1 MTEDELTLLIKQL
14 DTDGLKT
21 GMDIRTQSDSFGQ
34 DGFVWVKDQKVMVED
49 PQDGGR
55 PPLIRAV
62 SPVRLFVNKIPVEGD
77 AAVTSVDRIHW
88 EFEERPMFEIK
99 VTPDRLR
106 ADLLLH
112 ARERYA
118 WKLEDVEPAKEAML
132 RMAEDRTMVVES
144 VRLTDI
150 VSELKRAG
158 ISIQLDIA
166 AIQRELEHPTHQ
178 PVTVALG
185 KPAVSGQDA
194 ELELYF
200 AQQVE
205 SQFFEV
211 GGAVDFRN
219 HLQIPSVKR
228 GEVIAKVIPPVQGVP
243 GFDIYGNV
251 LLPPPPKDVI
261 VVVKPSVEQTP
272 EGEIVALKEG
282 RPRIT
287 GDKIKTFDISTSYVV
302 PGNVDIET
310 GNIVFS
316 GDVIVYGDVTD
327 NMIIESLGNVY
338 VYGSVYNATITGTGS
353 IYVRENVMGSRLYSG
368 YFGVMFNRLYHSSK
382 QLSEQIE
389 KLMAACQLL
398 DQALAAKRQQPT
410 LFGQIV
416 VLLLENKFREI
427 PVTIKELLLVVAN
440 IQHLIRG
447 QYQKLKEMSGM
458 FLQTASLLQTASY
471 SLLQSYLAILQET
484 HQEVA
489 RMQEETVEI
498 RINQCHNSELK
509 SNGDIVIQRE
519 GVLLSDLYSSGD
531 ILFTNDMAVCRGAR
545 LTAGGSIWAKII
557 GGETGAST
565 VLKAARQVSVRKMY
579 AGRICIGNYCTDIF
593 ERVENRIFD
602 ARTFRPHV

>member
-14 DTDGLKT
+14 DTDGLET
-21 GMDIRTQSDSFGQ
+21 VMDIGAQSDSFGQ
-34 DGFVWVKDQKVMVED
+34 DGFVRIKEQTVIVQD

-62 SPVRLFVNKIPVEGD
+62 SPVRLFVNGTPVEGD
-77 AAVTSVDRIHW
+77 AAVTSADRIQW
-88 EFEERPMFEIK
+88 EFEERPLFEIK

-112 ARERYA
+112 DRERYA
-118 WKLEDVEPAKEAML
+118 WKLEDVEPTKEAML
-132 RMAEDRTMVVES
+132 RMVEDRTMVLES

-150 VSELKRAG
+150 VAELKQAG
-158 ISIQLDIA
+158 IAIQLDIA
-166 AIQRELEHPTHQ
+166 AIQRELEHPTNQ

-194 ELELYF
+194 GLELYF

-205 SQFFEV
+205 SHFFEV

-228 GEVIAKVIPPVQGVP
+228 GEVIAKIIPPVQGVP

-302 PGNVDIET
+302 PGNVDIQT

-353 IYVRENVMGSRLYSG
+353 IYIRENVMGSRLYSG
-368 YFGVMFNRLYHSSK
+368 YFGVMFNRLYHSSR

-389 KLMAACQLL
+389 KLLAACQLL

-410 LFGQIV
+410 RFGQIV
-416 VLLLENKFREI
+416 VLLMENKFREI

-447 QYQKLKEMSGM
+447 QYQKLKEMSEM
-458 FLQTASLLQTASY
+458 FLQTANLLQTASY
-471 SLLQSYLAILQET
+471 SLLQSYLAMLQET

-531 ILFTNDMAVCRGAR
+531 ILFTNDLSVCRGAR

-593 ERVENRIFD
+593 ERVEDRIFD